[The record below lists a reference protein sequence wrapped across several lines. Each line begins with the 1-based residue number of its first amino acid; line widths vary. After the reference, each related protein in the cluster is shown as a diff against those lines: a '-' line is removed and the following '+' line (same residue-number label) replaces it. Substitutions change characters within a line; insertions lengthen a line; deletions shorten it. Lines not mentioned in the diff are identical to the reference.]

1 MILWPAN
8 KTHVNMNVHLESIAA
23 YRRMIEYFER
33 QITILEAKV
42 YNERCCWE
50 YKEQRIQLP
59 VVSRKS

>member
-1 MILWPAN
+1 
-8 KTHVNMNVHLESIAA
+8 MNIHLESIAA
-23 YRRMIEYFER
+23 YKRMIKYFER
-33 QITILEAKV
+33 QIAILEAKV